1 MGIHRFHCLFR
12 VFLFTTMMV
21 GVTHIQAEDRGL
33 NIVAK
38 AVGGDN
44 LVIGKQY
51 AVLIG
56 IDKYQEW
63 NPLRNPVKDALSF
76 SSPSFAVKR
85 TNSRPGAFYSTF
97 TGLRAPTIP
106 IPFAISTNPFSVMLS
121 ATLSP
126 LSQSPTQPS
135 FAVPSTQGNASH
147 PRKPKPHSIPP
158 SLALPPTVASTAF
171 PGGSDHAQAHDVL
184 TS

>member
-63 NPLRNPVKDALSF
+63 NPLRNPVKDAKEIKDILQRRYYIDEF
-76 SSPSFAVKR
+76 
-85 TNSRPGAFYSTF
+85 
-97 TGLRAPTIP
+97 LE
-106 IPFAISTNPFSVMLS
+106 
-121 ATLSP
+121 
-126 LSQSPTQPS
+126 
-135 FAVPSTQGNASH
+135 
-147 PRKPKPHSIPP
+147 
-158 SLALPPTVASTAF
+158 LP
-171 PGGSDHAQAHDVL
+171 
-184 TS
+184 

>member
-12 VFLFTTMMV
+12 VFLFMTLML

-63 NPLRNPVKDALSF
+63 NPLRNPVKDAKEIKDILQRRYYIDEFLELYDSDATSSGIRTLF
-76 SSPSFAVKR
+76 STLIDRVQPTDSVLIYYAGHGVTLPGDLLFDTQPVPEPATWSLLAV
-85 TNSRPGAFYSTF
+85 SVLGF
-97 TGLRAPTIP
+97 GLRRRGI
-106 IPFAISTNPFSVMLS
+106 
-121 ATLSP
+121 
-126 LSQSPTQPS
+126 
-135 FAVPSTQGNASH
+135 VPA
-147 PRKPKPHSIPP
+147 
-158 SLALPPTVASTAF
+158 
-171 PGGSDHAQAHDVL
+171 
-184 TS
+184 